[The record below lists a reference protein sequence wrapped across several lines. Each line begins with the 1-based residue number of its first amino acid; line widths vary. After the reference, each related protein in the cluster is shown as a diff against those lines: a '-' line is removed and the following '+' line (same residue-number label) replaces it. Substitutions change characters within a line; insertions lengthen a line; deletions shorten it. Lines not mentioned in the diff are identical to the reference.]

1 MSSSTDGVILTVDG
15 ITKVYGNR
23 FTTGN
28 IRALDDVSFELIQGE
43 ICGLVGPNGAGKST
57 LIKMIMGIEPK
68 TAGRIRIGGDGKGTV
83 IGYVPERPTFFDDM
97 TAFDNLYY
105 IARLNKLSD
114 PEGIS
119 RGLLVEFG
127 LGERSDDIVRDYSK
141 GMKQRLSIARAL
153 VHSPKILVMD
163 EPFSGLDPTMVIE
176 LRGHLKRLRG
186 TGLTVLVSSHDLN
199 EIDQVCD
206 AIVFIESGRII
217 KKEEF
222 DRGDDKVN
230 LQLIIENPGERIM
243 GSLSGCKVVS
253 VSANG
258 RIILIE
264 TVKED
269 IPAIVAAV
277 VGAGGQI
284 MESRIV
290 QRTAEDMY
298 ADVFLRKGENK

>member
-1 MSSSTDGVILTVDG
+1 MSSSTDRAILTVDG
-15 ITKVYGNR
+15 IVKVYGNR

-28 IRALDDVSFELIQGE
+28 IRALDDVSFELRQGE

-68 TAGRIRIGGDGKGTV
+68 TAGRIRIDDGKGTV
-83 IGYVPERPTFFDDM
+83 IGYVPEKPTFFDDL
-97 TAFDNLYY
+97 TAFDNLHY
-105 IARLNKLSD
+105 IARLNRLSD

-127 LGERSDDIVRDYSK
+127 LGERGDDVVRNYSK

-222 DRGDDKVN
+222 DRGDGKVN
-230 LQLIIENPGERIM
+230 FQLIIENPGDRIM
-243 GSLSGCKVVS
+243 NSLSGCKVMS
-253 VSANG
+253 VSTNG

-264 TVKED
+264 TVKEY

-284 MESRIV
+284 MESKIV

-298 ADVFLRKGENK
+298 ADVYLRKGENK